1 MPKEKEAEEPPLTF
15 TLQVHNSSI
24 PCSKRV
30 VLSSSLLV
38 DIMEL
43 IKDDADRFV
52 FGKIMKINLNAF
64 HSSAQFLFPNSSPN
78 KLYWI
83 GPRWSRKETLNALI
97 WVILE
102 INAL

>member
-1 MPKEKEAEEPPLTF
+1 MPKEEEAEEPPLTF

-52 FGKIMKINLNAF
+52 FGKIMKN
-64 HSSAQFLFPNSSPN
+64 
-78 KLYWI
+78 
-83 GPRWSRKETLNALI
+83 
-97 WVILE
+97 
-102 INAL
+102 